1 MGMELGALGL
11 FSLAVAVLIITP
23 GADMVF
29 ILSMAISGGSRAG
42 IVAIL
47 GVATGAF
54 CHVLLAIVGLAAIV
68 AASEWLYRTLVIVGA
83 IYIGWI
89 GICVFR
95 SRGGIGAVDGGT
107 RTSLQKVFRQ
117 GLMTNLLNPKAIIF
131 TLSFIPQFIPE
142 SVANR
147 SASMLFLGA
156 ILVTIMVFINLPL
169 ALFAGKIGAR
179 LQRDDNLRR
188 SINRFAGATL
198 IVLSCYVIAS
208 RI

>member
-1 MGMELGALGL
+1 MELGSLWL

-54 CHVLLAIVGLAAIV
+54 CHVLLAIIGLAAII
-68 AASEWLYRTLVIVGA
+68 AASESLYRALVIVGA
-83 IYIGWI
+83 AYIAWVGF
-89 GICVFR
+89 CVFR
-95 SRGGIGAVDGGT
+95 SRGGIGAVDGST
-107 RTSLQKVFRQ
+107 RTPLLKIYRQ

-142 SVANR
+142 SVTNR
-147 SASMLFLGA
+147 SAYMLFLGL
-156 ILVTIMVFINLPL
+156 ILVSIMIFIELPL
-169 ALFAGKIGAR
+169 ALFAGQIGAR
-179 LQRDDNLRR
+179 AQRDDNLRR

-198 IVLSCYVIAS
+198 ILLSCYVITS
-208 RI
+208 RF

>member
-1 MGMELGALGL
+1 MELGSLGL

-54 CHVLLAIVGLAAIV
+54 CHVLLAIIGLAAII
-68 AASEWLYRTLVIVGA
+68 ATSESLYRALVIVGA
-83 IYIGWI
+83 AYIAWVGL
-89 GICVFR
+89 CVFR
-95 SRGGIGAVDGGT
+95 SRGGIGAVDGST
-107 RTSLQKVFRQ
+107 RTPLLKIYRQ
-117 GLMTNLLNPKAIIF
+117 GLTTNLLNPKAIIF

-142 SVANR
+142 NVTNR
-147 SASMLFLGA
+147 SAYMLFLGL
-156 ILVTIMVFINLPL
+156 ILVSIMIFIELPL
-169 ALFAGKIGAR
+169 ALFAGQIGAR

-198 IVLSCYVIAS
+198 ILLSCYVITS
-208 RI
+208 RF